1 MRTTPYLQQLHFEGF
16 LRFLQVELG
25 LTEEQI
31 QDALKELDGPT
42 AVVASRAYIQAYDHL
57 GRHVSQLLTARQI
70 MAFATQNETV
80 LTDDEDR
87 FFFAR
92 SFLETATLTATERAQ
107 IIAAMPED
115 YQPNLIRWFG
125 SDRTNPV

>member
-16 LRFLQVELG
+16 LRSLQVQLG
-25 LTEEQI
+25 VTEEQI

-42 AVVASRAYIQAYDHL
+42 SVVSSRAYILAYDHL
-57 GRHVSQLLTARQI
+57 GRHVSQLLTARQLKPFVTLI
-70 MAFATQNETV
+70 ETV

-92 SFLETATLTATERAQ
+92 GLLETDALTPTERAQ
-107 IIAAMPED
+107 IFSAMPED
-115 YQPNLIRWFG
+115 YQSNLIRWFG